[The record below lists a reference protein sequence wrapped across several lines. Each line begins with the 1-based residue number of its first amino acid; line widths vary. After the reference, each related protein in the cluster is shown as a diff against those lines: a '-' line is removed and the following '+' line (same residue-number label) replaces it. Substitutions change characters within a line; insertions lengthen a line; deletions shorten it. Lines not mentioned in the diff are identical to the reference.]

1 MGEYLLCL
9 VAAVL
14 LDLLLGDPRWYT
26 HPVRVIGW
34 LCSFGEKYCRR
45 WLPQRETLAGT
56 ATALSVLGSV
66 FIILWGL
73 LSLARII
80 HPAVEVIFAVFLLY
94 TSIATRDLLRHSKN
108 VYLALVPSCDL
119 KEARRRVGFIV
130 GRDTNA
136 LDRDG
141 VVRASVESVAESAS
155 DGIIA
160 PLFFSALAVLLQ
172 GFLPISAGSL
182 SPVAVAAIGAMLYK
196 ATNTMDSM
204 FGYKNKEY
212 LHFGFFAARLDDV
225 LNYLPA
231 RLCGLCIVAAC
242 PLTGLDIRRCWRIF
256 LRDRREHASP
266 NSGHPEAAMA
276 GALGIQLGGASVYFG
291 KEVYKPTLGDPT
303 REIEA
308 KDILRANS
316 LVLYSLFVFLLGTVL
331 SCVVLSLVLYN

>member
-1 MGEYLLCL
+1 MGEYIICL
-9 VAAVL
+9 VVAVL

-26 HPVRVIGW
+26 HPVRLIGW
-34 LCSFGEKYCRR
+34 LCTFCENRFRR

-56 ATALSVLGSV
+56 ATALSVLGGV
-66 FIILWGL
+66 LIILWGL
-73 LSLARII
+73 LSLARAI
-80 HPAVEVIFAVFLLY
+80 HPVVEVVFAVFLLY
-94 TSIATRDLLRHSKN
+94 TSIAMRDLLRHSKN

-119 KEARRRVGFIV
+119 KEARRRVGLIV
-130 GRDTNA
+130 GRDTNT

-160 PLFFSALAVLLQ
+160 PLFFSAFAVLLQ
-172 GFLPISAGSL
+172 GFLPLSPESL
-182 SPVAVAAIGAMLYK
+182 SPAAVAAIGAMLYK

-204 FGYKNKEY
+204 FGYKNEQY

-231 RLCGLCIVAAC
+231 RLSGLCIVASC
-242 PLTGLDIRRCWRIF
+242 PLAGLNMRHCWRIF

-276 GALGIQLGGASVYFG
+276 GALGVQLGGEAVYFG
-291 KEVYKPTLGDPT
+291 KSVYKPTLGDPT

-308 KDILRANS
+308 QDILRANS
-316 LVLYSLFVFLLGTVL
+316 LVLYSTFIFLLGTVF
-331 SCVVLSLVLYN
+331 SCVVLSLIF

>member
-1 MGEYLLCL
+1 MGEYIICL

-26 HPVRVIGW
+26 HPVRLIGW
-34 LCSFGEKYCRR
+34 LCTFCENRWRR

-56 ATALSVLGSV
+56 VTVLSVLGGV

-73 LSLARII
+73 LSLARTI
-80 HPAVEVIFAVFLLY
+80 HPAVEVLFAVFLLY

-108 VYLALVPSCDL
+108 VYLALIPSCDL
-119 KEARRRVGFIV
+119 EEARRRVGLIV
-130 GRDTNA
+130 GRDTNT
-136 LDRDG
+136 LNRGG
-141 VVRASVESVAESAS
+141 VIRASVESVAESAS

-160 PLFFSALAVLLQ
+160 PLFFSAFAVLLQ
-172 GFLPISAGSL
+172 GLLPISPDSL
-182 SPVAVAAIGAMLYK
+182 SPVAAAAIGAMLYK

-204 FGYKNKEY
+204 FGYKNKKY
-212 LHFGFFAARLDDV
+212 LYFGFFAARLDDV

-231 RLCGLCIVAAC
+231 RLSGLCIVAAC
-242 PLTGLDIRRCWRIF
+242 PLAGLDTGHCWRIF

-266 NSGHPEAAMA
+266 NAGHPEAAMA
-276 GALGIQLGGASVYFG
+276 GALGIQLGGEAVYFG
-291 KEVYKPTLGDPT
+291 KSVYKPTLGDPT

-316 LVLYSLFVFLLGTVL
+316 LVLYSMFVFLLGTVL
-331 SCVVLSLVLYN
+331 SCTLLSLFFYA